1 MEAMKSMRWLMLVS
15 GILWVILGIT
25 CIFHPVSTLVTL
37 AMFFSIAML
46 VSGISQ
52 VAAYFSDFRENRSG
66 WVLAGGIL
74 SVVLGLWLLIG
85 RGYTALAAM
94 IPFVVSIWVLSE
106 GVSRTIG
113 AFTLKDA
120 GMENWGWVLALGIVE
135 ILLGG
140 MLTFMPILSGW
151 MAAFAVSAMCI
162 SHGLSDISMFR
173 TVSHIRSYFKDM
185 FGKRV

>member
-1 MEAMKSMRWLMLVS
+1 MKTLKSMRWLMLLS
-15 GILWVILGIT
+15 GVLWIVLGVT
-25 CIFHPVSTLVTL
+25 SLFQPVATLVTL
-37 AMFFSIAML
+37 AVFVSIAML

-52 VAAYFSDFRENRSG
+52 IAAYFSDFRENRSG

-94 IPFVVSIWVLSE
+94 IPYVVAIWVLSE
-106 GVSRTIG
+106 GISRLIG
-113 AFTLKDA
+113 AFSLKDA
-120 GMENWGWVLALGIVE
+120 GMENWGWVLALGIIE
-135 ILLGG
+135 TLLGV

-151 MAAFAVSAMCI
+151 MAAATIAAVCI
-162 SHGLSDISMFR
+162 SHGLSDIAIFR

-185 FGKRV
+185 FGNKV